1 MVHNGG
7 PKRSKQHQ
15 QTAAF
20 SGPDMQ
26 ALCTWRAPHLHEF
39 GFANDEHILV
49 HDGVFFA
56 DIGGEL
62 VCLRARE
69 LPWPSTIMDVSH
81 TNLEETGQ
89 MRACR
94 EAAASHLVAGIRAW
108 EFEVVRELQ
117 GYNWFVT
124 RCRGLGLYLS
134 GSL

>member
-26 ALCTWRAPHLHEF
+26 ALCTWRAPHLHESS
-39 GFANDEHILV
+39 FANDEHILV

-62 VCLRARE
+62 VCPRARK
-69 LPWPSTIMDVSH
+69 LPWPSTISL
-81 TNLEETGQ
+81 TNLEETVK

-94 EAAASHLVAGIRAW
+94 EASASHLVAGIRAW

-117 GYNWFVT
+117 GYNGFVT
-124 RCRGLGLYLS
+124 RCRGLGPYLS